1 MEFPAPFGPYQLLD
15 RIAVG
20 GMAEVFLARRFGAEG
35 FEKRLVIKRILPDLA
50 RNPRFVSMF
59 VHEAKLSVSLN
70 HPNIV
75 QVFDLGKVDGD
86 PFMAM
91 EFIHG
96 RDLTQLLR
104 VMRRNGERM
113 KPEIAAYVA
122 AQVARGLAYAH
133 ARVAPDGRPLDVVH
147 RDISPHNV
155 MLSFEGDV
163 KIVDFGIARLAGE
176 TAEGVETGRPG
187 GGKFAY
193 MSPEQARGEPLDA
206 RTDIFALGVVLYE
219 MLAGRRLFQDGDPD
233 EKLRMVVE
241 CVVPDIRAFNPEV
254 DDGILAILGR
264 ALAARREDRYADAGL
279 FEEDLRAY
287 LFEIGARDGARP
299 LKAALQAAF
308 AADLASDQGPSSLD
322 LLAEDLQAM
331 HTGLDPE
338 PSSTSSSSS
347 MVVSQSRSDDRGPRM
362 LGALRG
368 ERKHVVAL
376 VAEVNG
382 LTELSARAET
392 EDVARVHYR
401 LLRLVRTVIDHLGGQ
416 AERFDD
422 DTLVVFFGLPRAHG
436 DDLDRALA
444 CARELHRLAN
454 RLRKRGLAAEFSV
467 GVHVGELHVSK
478 RVGRH
483 SRYTARGD
491 TLKSCVRLAYAA
503 EPGTTLVSDRVAAL
517 AGDRFPFDRGPELRR
532 KGSRG
537 TRATFL
543 LAGPR
548 RRGGR
553 GAPGRWLRRGDELE
567 ILRDAIAT
575 LGTARGV
582 RIAVRGE
589 PGMGKS
595 RLLKEFRELAARRG
609 IRVFHGRALP
619 FGADRHL
626 APFRDLVSDILGIE
640 ANTSAVR
647 VRERL
652 GRLAELH
659 LDPGDI
665 AVMSALFSVELGER
679 VEPAR
684 DAIDQALVRLVRG
697 LAADGPTIVILE
709 DIQYM
714 DEFERSLLDQL
725 VRAIDGEPV
734 LLLVSAR
741 GDTPK
746 WPAGTFRDLALL
758 PLEHDQ
764 VVNMAAE
771 VLGSEGIGPDLAR
784 LLSRTA
790 EGNPLYLE
798 EILKALQQAQRIW
811 FEGAVARLRDPHLD
825 PGLPDTL
832 QGLVA
837 ARVDALDPVSKGALQ
852 VAAVLGM
859 SFSPQLLGEAVG
871 ADEPMALLG
880 DLVSAGLVAP
890 EGRSQDTAYAF
901 RSVLV
906 WESVNRS
913 IPGAQRKEFH
923 RMVAGALERIHDGAL
938 EPVLD
943 TYAQHCQ
950 AGGRWREAI
959 AAVAEAGDL
968 ARRGQFLERALDCYL
983 RGVAWFDQA
992 PREDRDP
999 TVESRLHVGAG
1010 EIALLLGLPTAE
1022 RMLQVGLEIAGDAGP
1037 RVVEAR
1043 ALLALGAFYRGKG
1056 RLLLARA
1063 NLDSALSLARRLKEV
1078 RLQVEAL
1085 EALGASALDEGS
1097 PDEARMHFEEGLKA
1111 AGQDHALVA
1120 RMQLG
1125 LASRAR
1131 ATGDLEA
1138 SLGLLQDALQR
1149 AEAVGDRI
1157 VTGRIVNNI
1166 GIARFD
1172 QGAYPEALAEFR
1184 RALEIRRGLGYR
1196 IGEVV
1201 NLHNIAD
1208 TWLRMGD
1215 LAHAYA
1221 SFEQSRDVAKDAGW
1235 DRGVAMNE
1243 VYLLYV
1249 RGLRG
1254 DAVGPE
1260 LEAAGGRADSL
1271 GDRESAITARA
1282 FAARLGKDGAALA
1295 AAAAEAR
1302 AAGFDRLA
1310 NEIAG
1315 ADVLGSEA

>member
-1 MEFPAPFGPYQLLD
+1 MAPATRMEFPAAFGQYQLLD

-50 RNPRFVSMF
+50 RNPRFVAMF

-86 PFMAM
+86 PYMAM
-91 EFIHG
+91 EYIHG
-96 RDLTQLLR
+96 RDLTQFLR
-104 VMRRNGERM
+104 VMRRNGERVR
-113 KPEIAAYVA
+113 PEMAAYVA

-133 ARVAPDGRPLDVVH
+133 GRAAPDGRPLDVVH

-155 MLSFEGDV
+155 MVSFEGDV

-176 TAEGVETGRPG
+176 AAEGLDTGRPG

-241 CVVPDIRAFNPEV
+241 CVVPDIRTFNPEV
-254 DDGILAILGR
+254 DDGMRGILGK
-264 ALAARREDRYADAGL
+264 ALAARREDRYADASL

-287 LFEIGARDGARP
+287 MFDIGARDGARA
-299 LKAALQAAF
+299 LKAALHAAF
-308 AADLASDQGPSSLD
+308 AAELTGDHGPSSLD
-322 LLAEDLQAM
+322 LLAEDLDAM
-331 HTGLDPE
+331 HTGVDPE
-338 PSSTSSSSS
+338 PSSNSSASS
-347 MVVSQSRSDDRGPRM
+347 MAESHSRSDERGRQI

-392 EDVARVHYR
+392 EDIARVHYR
-401 LLRLVRTVIDHLGGQ
+401 LLRLVRSVIDNLGGQ

-422 DTLVVFFGLPRAHG
+422 DTLVVFFGLPRALG

-444 CARELHRLAN
+444 CARELHRLAS

-467 GVHVGELHVSK
+467 GVHVGELNVSK

-483 SRYTARGD
+483 FRYAARGD

-537 TRATFL
+537 TRTTFL

-553 GAPGRWLRRGDELE
+553 GAPGRWLRRGGEIE
-567 ILRDAIAT
+567 ILRDAIAA
-575 LGTARGV
+575 LGTARSV

-595 RLLKEFRELAARRG
+595 RLLREFRELARRRG

-619 FGADRHL
+619 FGADRPL

-640 ANTSAVR
+640 ANTGAAR

-652 GRLAELH
+652 ARLAELH

-697 LAADGPTIVILE
+697 LAADGPTIMILE
-709 DIQYM
+709 DVQYL
-714 DEFERSLLDQL
+714 DEFERGLLDQL

-741 GDTPK
+741 GAEPR
-746 WPAGTFRDLALL
+746 WAAGTFREIALQ
-758 PLEHDQ
+758 PLEHEQ

-771 VLGSEGIGPDLAR
+771 ALGAEAIGPDLAR

-798 EILKALQQAQRIW
+798 EILKALQQSQRIW
-811 FEGAVARLRDPHLD
+811 YEGAVARLRDPTID

-837 ARVDALDPVSKGALQ
+837 ARVDALEPVSKGALQ

-890 EGRSQDTAYAF
+890 ESRSPETAYAF

-923 RMVAGALERIHDGAL
+923 RMVAGALERIHAGRL
-938 EPVLD
+938 GPVLD

-950 AGGRWREAI
+950 AGARWRDAI
-959 AAVAEAGDL
+959 LAVAEAGDL
-968 ARRGQFLERALDCYL
+968 ARQGQFLERALDCYL
-983 RGVAWFDQA
+983 RGVAWYDQA
-992 PREDRDP
+992 PRDERDP
-999 TVESRLHVGAG
+999 AVESRLHVGAG
-1010 EIALLLGLPTAE
+1010 EIALLLGMPTAE
-1022 RMLQVGLEIAGDAGP
+1022 RMLQVALDIAAEAGP
-1037 RVVEAR
+1037 RAVEAR
-1043 ALLALGAFYRGKG
+1043 ALLALGTYYRGKG

-1063 NLDSALSLARRLKEV
+1063 NLDSALALARTLRDV

-1085 EALGASALDEGS
+1085 EALGAAALDDGGLE
-1097 PDEARMHFEEGLKA
+1097 EARKHYDEGLKA
-1111 AGQDHALVA
+1111 AGDDHALVA
-1120 RMQLG
+1120 RMLLG

-1131 ATGDLEA
+1131 ATGDLDA
-1138 SLGLLQDALQR
+1138 SLGLLQDALAR

-1172 QGAYPEALAEFR
+1172 QRAYPEALAEFR

-1196 IGEVV
+1196 QGEVV
-1201 NLHNIAD
+1201 NLHNIGD

-1215 LAHAYA
+1215 PAHAYA
-1221 SFEQSRDVAKDAGW
+1221 SFEQSRDVARDAGW

-1254 DAVGPE
+1254 EAVGAD
-1260 LEAAGGRADSL
+1260 LAAAGARSESL

-1282 FAARLGKDGAALA
+1282 FAARLAKDPAGLA
-1295 AAAAEAR
+1295 AAAADAR
-1302 AAGFDRLA
+1302 AGGFDRLA
-1310 NEIAG
+1310 DEIAEG
-1315 ADVLGSEA
+1315 